1 MTQRYSTILSFI
13 LITILVAGGVELF
26 YNSLGKKLLEN
37 RAGEQTETENHPDT
51 VKTVTQQRTK
61 RKQSSPQAEN
71 YTIISKRNLFGKVQ
85 EKTKV
90 EAPKP
95 EPVLATTSL
104 DLALLGTIGGDAEEQ
119 RAIIRKKSSN
129 TQEIYF
135 RGDAIEQ
142 ALIKKI
148 FRGKIIL
155 TVNGKDE
162 ILLMEEAKSPP
173 SSGKTKNYAMPD
185 VYTPEDIP
193 AEDKSID
200 QEQITE
206 EPQGETSPKVVPR
219 RRISLKPKKRQV
231 AEP

>member
-13 LITILVAGGVELF
+13 LITLLVTGGVELF
-26 YNSLGKKLLEN
+26 YNSLSKKLLEN
-37 RAGEQTETENHPDT
+37 KAVEQTENEKRPATAKKIRQQQTRQKQATKHTED
-51 VKTVTQQRTK
+51 
-61 RKQSSPQAEN
+61 

-85 EKTKV
+85 EKTTKK
-90 EAPKP
+90 APDP

-104 DLALLGTIGGDAEEQ
+104 DLMLLGTIGGDANEQ

-129 TQEIYF
+129 TEEIYF

-173 SSGKTKNYAMPD
+173 SNGKTQNYTMPE
-185 VYTPEDIP
+185 VITPDEPPQDEEDIEP
-193 AEDKSID
+193 DDTLEH
-200 QEQITE
+200 QE
-206 EPQGETSPKVVPR
+206 ETSPKVIPR

>member
-13 LITILVAGGVELF
+13 LITLLVIGGVELF
-26 YNSLGKKLLEN
+26 YNSLSKKMLEN
-37 RAGEQTETENHPDT
+37 NEVEQTETENLPDT
-51 VKTVTQQRTK
+51 VKTVTQQQTK
-61 RKQSSPQAEN
+61 RKQSSSHTEN

-85 EKTKV
+85 EKTK
-90 EAPKP
+90 APES
-95 EPVLATTSL
+95 EPVLTTTSL
-104 DLALLGTIGGDAEEQ
+104 DLALLGTIGGDTDEQ

-155 TVNGKDE
+155 SVNGKDE

-173 SSGKTKNYAMPD
+173 SSGKTQNYAMPD

-193 AEDKSID
+193 AANKSID
-200 QEQITE
+200 QEQIE
-206 EPQGETSPKVVPR
+206 ESPGETSPKVIPR

>member
-1 MTQRYSTILSFI
+1 MTQRYSTVLSFI
-13 LITILVAGGVELF
+13 LITLLVTGGVELF
-26 YNSLGKKLLEN
+26 YNSLSKKLIKN
-37 RAGEQTETENHPDT
+37 REVEQTETEKAPDT
-51 VKTVTQQRTK
+51 AKTVSRQRTK
-61 RKQSSPQAEN
+61 QKQSGRYSEN
-71 YTIISKRNLFGKVQ
+71 YTIIGKRSLFGKIQ
-85 EKTKV
+85 EKTKAK
-90 EAPKP
+90 APES

-104 DLALLGTIGGDAEEQ
+104 DLALLGTIGGDADEQ
-119 RAIIRKKSSN
+119 RAVIRKKSSN

-173 SSGKTKNYAMPD
+173 SSGKTQNYTMPD
-185 VYTPEDIP
+185 VYSPRDTTADDE
-193 AEDKSID
+193 SID

-219 RRISLKPKKRQV
+219 RRISLKPRKRQV